1 MHVES
6 QKNSEVP
13 QERRPLSQK
22 SRKSEYIGD
31 EGWDLQ
37 LGEDMTPQDRS
48 ENRENIDLAE
58 EKFRANDGSL
68 TFKKR
73 SITLTTGENGEGK
86 NCTYCLSCCSFCR
99 IVCQKNLEKTQKN

>member
-37 LGEDMTPQDRS
+37 LGEDMTP
-48 ENRENIDLAE
+48 
-58 EKFRANDGSL
+58 
-68 TFKKR
+68 
-73 SITLTTGENGEGK
+73 
-86 NCTYCLSCCSFCR
+86 
-99 IVCQKNLEKTQKN
+99 